1 MLPDEDDRLLKEFR
15 SPITFMFELLEILIK
30 CQQLA
35 ENTHWLLVNVHCG
48 ILMPDNLDIL
58 QQEYPLVDDENPY

>member
-1 MLPDEDDRLLKEFR
+1 MLPDDDDRLFKEFR
-15 SPITFMFELLEILIK
+15 SPITFMFELLGIFIK

-35 ENTHWLLVNVHCG
+35 ENTNRLLVNVHCG
-48 ILMPDNLDIL
+48 ILTPDNLDIL